1 MLEKGASGSKRG
13 APTAANVLEW
23 KLDNERRGGIRLS
36 FPTILRHPASGKAVR
51 SGGLMISVPFQ
62 FLLWEFGSAGEWP
75 GFGVHIAHVL
85 LVLRPTYRISA
96 PTAADLL

>member
-1 MLEKGASGSKRG
+1 M
-13 APTAANVLEW
+13 
-23 KLDNERRGGIRLS
+23 IR
-36 FPTILRHPASGKAVR
+36 
-51 SGGLMISVPFQ
+51 VPFQ
-62 FLLWEFGSAGEWP
+62 FLLWELGSAGEWP